1 MVLGDSLSA
10 GYGIETDSGWT
21 SLLARRLAERGSG
34 HRVVNASISGDT
46 TAGAL
51 ARLDALLDRHR
62 PEVVIIELGG
72 NDGLRGIPLGRMREN
87 LRTLVER
94 CQAAGARSILVQ
106 MRLPPNY
113 GPRYV
118 SRFEDIYTQVAA
130 ETGAALAPFILDGVA
145 DVAGLM
151 QTDGIH
157 PRREAQSRMLDN
169 LWPVI
174 ESTLAE
180 DARGG

>member
-62 PEVVIIELGG
+62 PEVVIH
-72 NDGLRGIPLGRMREN
+72 
-87 LRTLVER
+87 
-94 CQAAGARSILVQ
+94 
-106 MRLPPNY
+106 
-113 GPRYV
+113 GPRQY
-118 SRFEDIYTQVAA
+118 R
-130 ETGAALAPFILDGVA
+130 
-145 DVAGLM
+145 
-151 QTDGIH
+151 
-157 PRREAQSRMLDN
+157 
-169 LWPVI
+169 
-174 ESTLAE
+174 
-180 DARGG
+180 